1 LGHLIYSDM
10 VEEHIHKLLFE
21 HDCVI
26 IPDFG
31 GLITH
36 YAPARIH
43 PVKHTINPPS
53 KRIAFNE
60 KLKLN
65 DGLLI
70 STLAYD
76 HKIAPEAAQK
86 EVAVFVRQLQDS
98 LFANRRHELK
108 GIGLFRYNAA
118 QKLEFDYLAAD
129 NFLNESFG
137 LPELLSRP
145 IETAD
150 PKESLRTLL
159 KEKSTPA
166 PAPLTKLTWRRK
178 LRKVYDTAAVVVI
191 AGLSMTALYVLS
203 LQNEYSQ
210 SSLNPFAVLNIA
222 ANTVAPEP
230 LSLEQQLA
238 EYYADEPVTETSAT
252 ENINFNPSVSTEPIL
267 PVPSGTA
274 GEALP
279 VAENAPA
286 NKVNP
291 VSSKELHTTAKVVNK
306 TEKKVAPAASVAASA
321 KKLGT
326 TIKEATGRYYVIAG
340 GYSTLEN
347 ADYSRKVANRFG
359 AQGRVITPFG
369 DSKLYRVSIA
379 DFDTKEEALVY
390 LPKLKINYGK
400 NIWILK
406 Y

>member
-1 LGHLIYSDM
+1 M

-43 PVKHTINPPS
+43 PVKNTLAAPS

-76 HKIAPEAAQK
+76 RKLTTEAAQA
-86 EVAVFVRQLQDS
+86 EVTTFVRQLQAS
-98 LFANRRHELK
+98 LLQNQRHELK

-118 QKLEFDYLAAD
+118 QKLEFDYLPAD
-129 NFLNESFG
+129 NFLEDSFG
-137 LPELLSRP
+137 LPELIARP
-145 IETAD
+145 LETAVATNNLR
-150 PKESLRTLL
+150 SLLHDKKT
-159 KEKSTPA
+159 EH
-166 PAPLTKLTWRRK
+166 PAPLTKLTWRRR
-178 LRKVYDTAAVVVI
+178 LRKVYDTAAIMVI
-191 AGLSMTALYVLS
+191 AGLSGTALYVLS

-222 ANTVAPEP
+222 ANTVAPKP
-230 LSLEQQLA
+230 ASLA
-238 EYYADEPVTETSAT
+238 EQFAETYAEEPVFTEEEPASDSPNLINSQSNDIITVTPAATTPEVLPTT
-252 ENINFNPSVSTEPIL
+252 ENIVSAETATKSNTAAPKNTETANATATTKEVSTPAA
-267 PVPSGTA
+267 TA
-274 GEALP
+274 
-279 VAENAPA
+279 
-286 NKVNP
+286 
-291 VSSKELHTTAKVVNK
+291 
-306 TEKKVAPAASVAASA
+306 VAPA
-321 KKLGT
+321 KKLGVN
-326 TIKEATGRYYVIAG
+326 IKETTERYYVIAG
-340 GYSTLEN
+340 GYSTLPK
-347 ADYSRKVANRFG
+347 ADYSRKVANRYG
-359 AQGRVITPFG
+359 AQGRIIFPFG

>member
-1 LGHLIYSDM
+1 M

-43 PVKHTINPPS
+43 PVKNTLVPPS

-76 HKIAPEAAQK
+76 QKLTTEAAQT
-86 EVAVFVRQLQDS
+86 EVTAFVRQMQDS
-98 LFANRRHELK
+98 LLNHQRHELK

-118 QKLEFDYLAAD
+118 QKLEFDYLPAD
-129 NFLNESFG
+129 NFLNDSFG

-145 IETAD
+145 LETPDAANNLR
-150 PKESLRTLL
+150 SLLQ
-159 KEKSTPA
+159 EKKTDQ
-166 PAPLTKLTWRRK
+166 PAPLTKLTWRRR

-191 AGLSMTALYVLS
+191 AGLSVTALYVLS

-222 ANTVAPEP
+222 ANTVAPKP
-230 LSLEQQLA
+230 ASLEEQFDEL
-238 EYYADEPVTETSAT
+238 YGDEPVAQTKSA
-252 ENINFNPSVSTEPIL
+252 ENISFVTPQPTEVI
-267 PVPSGTA
+267 SSDEA
-274 GEALP
+274 GEVSKTPP
-279 VAENAPA
+279 VSENSAPA
-286 NKVNP
+286 AIPATSN
-291 VSSKELHTTAKVVNK
+291 TATAKVPAAKV
-306 TEKKVAPAASVAASA
+306 EKAISKEVVAPAVIPA

-326 TIKEATGRYYVIAG
+326 NIKAATERYYVIAG
-340 GYSTLEN
+340 GYSTLPN
-347 ADYSRKVANRFG
+347 AEYSRKVANRYG
-359 AQGRVITPFG
+359 AQGRVIFPFG
-369 DSKLYRVSIA
+369 NSKLYRVSIA

-390 LPKLKINYGK
+390 LPKLKVNYGK
-400 NIWILK
+400 KHLDT
-406 Y
+406 

>member
-1 LGHLIYSDM
+1 M

-43 PVKHTINPPS
+43 PVKNTLAPPS
-53 KRIAFNE
+53 RRIAFNE

-76 HKIAPEAAQK
+76 RKLTTEAAQK
-86 EVAVFVRQLQDS
+86 EVNNYVRYVQNS
-98 LFANRRHELK
+98 LFENHQHELK

-118 QKLEFDYLAAD
+118 QKLEFDYIPAD
-129 NFLNESFG
+129 NFLNDSFG
-137 LPELLSRP
+137 LPELISRP
-145 IETAD
+145 LETGH
-150 PKESLRTLL
+150 PNNNLRGLL
-159 KEKSTPA
+159 QEKKNAHPA
-166 PAPLTKLTWRRK
+166 PITNLTWRSR
-178 LRKVYDTAAVVVI
+178 LRKVYDTAAVMVI
-191 AGLSMTALYVLS
+191 AGLSATALYVLS

-222 ANTVAPEP
+222 ANTVAPKP
-230 LSLEQQLA
+230 ATLEEGMAHSYA
-238 EYYADEPVTETSAT
+238 EEAAFNDQTY
-252 ENINFNPSVSTEPIL
+252 ENTNQ
-267 PVPSGTA
+267 
-274 GEALP
+274 
-279 VAENAPA
+279 VA
-286 NKVNP
+286 KVNP
-291 VSSKELHTTAKVVNK
+291 QPTGIIAPEQQAAFK
-306 TEKKVAPAASVAASA
+306 TEAAPLTNNTVGPELPTEHKNIVGKVNEAEIKEKESKALVVAPSTVEAPV
-321 KKLGT
+321 KKLGIN
-326 TIKEATGRYYVIAG
+326 IKKATERYYVIAG
-340 GYSTLEN
+340 GYSTLPKAE
-347 ADYSRKVANRFG
+347 YSRKVAIRFG
-359 AQGRVITPFG
+359 AQGRVIHPFS
-369 DSKLYRVSIA
+369 DSKLYRVSVA
-379 DFDTKEEALVY
+379 DFGTKEEALVY

>member
-1 LGHLIYSDM
+1 MHHIYFNM
-10 VEEHIHKLLFE
+10 VEEHIHKLLFQ

-36 YAPARIH
+36 YAPARVH
-43 PVKHTINPPS
+43 PVKHTLSPPS

-70 STLAYD
+70 STLAFD
-76 HKIAPEAAQK
+76 HKLSAEAAQN
-86 EVAVFVRQLQDS
+86 EVMAFVRQLQES
-98 LFANRRHELK
+98 LHTNQQHELK
-108 GIGLFRYNAA
+108 GIGIFRYNAA

-129 NFLNESFG
+129 NFLDQSFG

-145 IETAD
+145 IEST
-150 PKESLRTLL
+150 EGFRTLI
-159 KEKSTPA
+159 KEKKVEKPVPVTN
-166 PAPLTKLTWRRK
+166 LTWRRK

-230 LSLEQQLA
+230 ATLEQQLA
-238 EYYADEPVTETSAT
+238 DYYGDEPGTETTDTKKIKFELPASTTPTLPVSAT
-252 ENINFNPSVSTEPIL
+252 AVDN
-267 PVPSGTA
+267 G
-274 GEALP
+274 ALP
-279 VAENAPA
+279 EPEVT
-286 NKVNP
+286 
-291 VSSKELHTTAKVVNK
+291 SIAKVK
-306 TEKKVAPAASVAASA
+306 PAKVETKIIASLISAPAAPVTT

-326 TIKEATGRYYVIAG
+326 IIKESTGRYYVIAG
-340 GYSTLEN
+340 GYSTLPN
-347 ADYSRKVANRFG
+347 AEYSRKVANKFG
-359 AQGRVITPFG
+359 AQGRVILPFAE
-369 DSKLYRVSIA
+369 SKLYRVSIA

>member
-1 LGHLIYSDM
+1 MVHLIYSSM
-10 VEEHIHKLLFE
+10 VEEQIHKLLFE

-36 YAPARIH
+36 YASARLH
-43 PVKHTINPPS
+43 PVRHTLAPPA
-53 KRIAFNE
+53 KRLAFNE

-76 HKIAPEAAQK
+76 RKLTTEAAQS
-86 EVAVFVRQLQDS
+86 EVAAFVRQLQDA
-98 LFANRRHELK
+98 LHTNRRHELK

-118 QKLEFDYLAAD
+118 QKLEFDYLPSE
-129 NFLNESFG
+129 NFLNDSFG
-137 LPELLSRP
+137 LPELIARP
-145 IETAD
+145 IEVPAAKD
-150 PKESLRTLL
+150 SLRTLL
-159 KEKSTPA
+159 KEKKSENPV
-166 PAPLTKLTWRRK
+166 PQTKSGWRRR
-178 LRKVYDTAAVVVI
+178 LRKVYDTAAVAVI
-191 AGLSMTALYVLS
+191 AGLSVTALYVLS

-230 LSLEQQLA
+230 VSLEQQLA
-238 EYYADEPVTETSAT
+238 AYYADEPEAEPIASETSSSITPEPA
-252 ENINFNPSVSTEPIL
+252 VSESTTPEVTVKEPQ
-267 PVPSGTA
+267 
-274 GEALP
+274 P
-279 VAENAPA
+279 VAAPEESPAAKEN
-286 NKVNP
+286 
-291 VSSKELHTTAKVVNK
+291 SKELKVNRAAVKISEN
-306 TEKKVAPAASVAASA
+306 KVAAASPV

-326 TIKEATGRYYVIAG
+326 IIKASTNRYYVIAG
-340 GYSTLEN
+340 GYSTLPN
-347 ADYSRKVANRFG
+347 AEYSRKVANRFG
-359 AQGRVITPFG
+359 AQGRVIMPFNG
-369 DSKLYRVSIA
+369 NNGSKLYRVSIA
-379 DFDTKEEALVY
+379 DFETKEEALVY

>member
-1 LGHLIYSDM
+1 M
-10 VEEHIHKLLFE
+10 VEEQIHKLLFE

-43 PVKHTINPPS
+43 SIKHTLSPPS
-53 KRIAFNE
+53 RRIAFNE

-65 DGLLI
+65 DGILI
-70 STLAYD
+70 STLAFDY
-76 HKIAPEAAQK
+76 KISTEIAQN
-86 EVAVFVRQLQDS
+86 EVAGFVRQLQDS
-98 LFANRRHELK
+98 LLTNHRHELK

-118 QKLEFDYLAAD
+118 QKLEFDYLPAD

-137 LPELLSRP
+137 LPELISRP
-145 IETAD
+145 IEMAD

-159 KEKSTPA
+159 KDKKTVMPSPV
-166 PAPLTKLTWRRK
+166 APLSWRRR

-191 AGLSMTALYVLS
+191 AGLSITALYVLS

-230 LSLEQQLA
+230 ASLEQQLA
-238 EYYADEPVTETSAT
+238 EYYADEPVSGSPSSD
-252 ENINFNPSVSTEPIL
+252 NINFESPAPTL
-267 PVPSGTA
+267 PVPAVTPEKVKESQ
-274 GEALP
+274 P
-279 VAENAPA
+279 VSENAAPA
-286 NKVNP
+286 KTKAEKDTEVKLT
-291 VSSKELHTTAKVVNK
+291 VKSVETTAVKVV
-306 TEKKVAPAASVAASA
+306 APA

-326 TIKEATGRYYVIAG
+326 IIKEATNRYYVIAG
-340 GYSTLEN
+340 GYSTLPN
-347 ADYSRKVANRFG
+347 AEYSRKVANKFG
-359 AQGRVITPFG
+359 AQGRVIMPFAG
-369 DSKLYRVSIA
+369 SKLYRVSIA